1 MAGRSGWIDDEVSD
15 SDFLSSGPPKT
26 QGGSGTNDYQ
36 QRRQQLLEERRRI
49 EERTLQS
56 SKMSLGLV
64 YESEKIG
71 LSTAEQLVQQ
81 GEKLQNVDRNL
92 DSMNATMRVT
102 QKHLTSMK
110 SLFGGIKNYFGSK
123 TPDPSAMSSSQS
135 VPGSMGSKPNGYK
148 SSLTET
154 IGAISSESNSR
165 ANDSHPALVRR
176 GLGNPFDEEEEESG
190 KRQGPRSGY
199 EARSR
204 QIDKQLDD
212 NLGELDM
219 GLNRLKNLALG
230 LGNEIETQN
239 EMIERITTKAERA
252 EDTIGHQNRQ
262 MKQILKK

>member
-1 MAGRSGWIDDEVSD
+1 MAGRPGWADDEVSD
-15 SDFLSSGPPKT
+15 SDFLSSGPPKN
-26 QGGSGTNDYQ
+26 QGSGNNDYQ

-71 LSTAEQLVQQ
+71 LSTAEDLVKQ

-92 DSMNATMRVT
+92 DSMNSTMKVT

-110 SLFGGIKNYFGSK
+110 SLFGGIKNYFSK
-123 TPDPSAMSSSQS
+123 TPDTHTIPSSQS
-135 VPGSMGSKPNGYK
+135 VPGSIGIKPNGYK

-154 IGAISSESNSR
+154 IGQVSSELDSR
-165 ANDSHPALVRR
+165 SADNHPALVRR
-176 GLGNPFDEEEEESG
+176 GLGSNPFDEEDEME
-190 KRQGPRSGY
+190 KNGPKSGY
-199 EARSR
+199 AARSR
-204 QIDKQLDD
+204 QVDQQLDN
-212 NLGELDM
+212 NLGELDL

-230 LGNEIETQN
+230 LGNEIESQN

>member
-1 MAGRSGWIDDEVSD
+1 MAGRSGWADDEVSD

-26 QGGSGTNDYQ
+26 QGSGSNDYQ
-36 QRRQQLLEERRRI
+36 QRRQQLLEERRKI

-71 LSTAEQLVQQ
+71 LSTAEDLIKQ

-92 DSMNATMRVT
+92 DSMNSTMRVT

-110 SLFGGIKNYFGSK
+110 SLFGGIKNYFSK
-123 TPDPSAMSSSQS
+123 TPETPSMSSSQS
-135 VPGSMGSKPNGYK
+135 VPGSMGSRPNTYR
-148 SSLTET
+148 SSLTDT
-154 IGAISSESNSR
+154 IGQVSSESDSR
-165 ANDSHPALVRR
+165 SADNHPALVRR
-176 GLGNPFDEEEEESG
+176 GLGGNPFDEEDETG
-190 KRQGPRSGY
+190 KRAPRSGY

-204 QIDKQLDD
+204 QIDKQLDN

-230 LGNEIETQN
+230 LGNEIESQN
-239 EMIERITTKAERA
+239 EMIEKITTKAERA

-262 MKQILKK
+262 MRQILKK